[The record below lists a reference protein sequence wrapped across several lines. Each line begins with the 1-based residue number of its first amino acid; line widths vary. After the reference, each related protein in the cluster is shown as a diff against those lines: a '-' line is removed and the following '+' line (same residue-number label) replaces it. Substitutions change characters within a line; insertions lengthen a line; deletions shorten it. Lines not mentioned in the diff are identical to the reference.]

1 MAPVPARAHA
11 ELQAQPSGAWGRN
24 TRAGIHLEITEER
37 SGDFAARH
45 AQASTN
51 GARPLAPS
59 NLTTGAAVS
68 FSPYVRKKR
77 SRVF

>member
-1 MAPVPARAHA
+1 MLCQLEPAQRGTSCRLAVGRKHA
-11 ELQAQPSGAWGRN
+11 TQADDSKFLTYRTTYARN
-24 TRAGIHLEITEER
+24 
-37 SGDFAARH
+37 